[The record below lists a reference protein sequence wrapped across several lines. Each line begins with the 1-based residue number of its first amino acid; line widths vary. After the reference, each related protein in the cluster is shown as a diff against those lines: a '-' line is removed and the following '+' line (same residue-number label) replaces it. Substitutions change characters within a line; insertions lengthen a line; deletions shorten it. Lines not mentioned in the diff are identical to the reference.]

1 MTHHKLEECAV
12 RGLKENV
19 LSLWYKHCRLF
30 HFHSTCWAWLV
41 AMIHHYLF
49 SSSLFT
55 LFALSPPASLSP
67 TSPRYTPPLLFI
79 IALALWDPLVRSGIT
94 HPLFKGTELQPGL
107 CHQFTLFLLSSA
119 GTRNA
124 KLLPHESVWAPQWE
138 RVLVISGPEQRA
150 REGWRD

>member
-1 MTHHKLEECAV
+1 ML
-12 RGLKENV
+12 RRLKENV
-19 LSLWYKHCRLF
+19 LPLWHKHCRLF
-30 HFHSTCWAWLV
+30 PLTNQLNSQYLLSMTGRHHPPLLV
-41 AMIHHYLF
+41 FLQLVYLVC
-49 SSSLFT
+49 LI
-55 LFALSPPASLSP
+55 SPPASLSP

-94 HPLFKGTELQPGL
+94 HTLFKGTELQPGL